1 MTEPLREQARQVP
14 IAPGNVGILQTLE
27 RMRLLVEQDRTS
39 PFVVWA
45 YRQATGEV
53 PGLPIVA
60 QVYEWVLKHL
70 TYVHD
75 GEASDSVL
83 AMEEELR
90 SPAYLINRIH
100 QTGRAEG
107 DCDDFVI
114 LLTSLLKH
122 GSVRVRWIVTSA
134 RKDREFD
141 HVFLQAFDGLTWVT
155 LDGIHGAPM
164 GWMVPT
170 ENMTNL
176 QVVDV

>member
-27 RMRLLVEQDRTS
+27 RMRLLVEQDAQS
-39 PFVVWA
+39 PFVQWA
-45 YRQATGEV
+45 FRSATGA
-53 PGLPIVA
+53 PGIPVMA
-60 QVYEWVLKHL
+60 QVYEWVLQHMVY
-70 TYVHD
+70 THD

-90 SPAYLINRIH
+90 APSYLINRIH
-100 QTGRAEG
+100 QFGKAEG

-114 LLTSLLKH
+114 LTTSLLKR
-122 GSVRVRWIVTSA
+122 GGVRVRWVVTSA
-134 RKDREFD
+134 REDREFD
-141 HVFLQAFDGLTWVT
+141 HVFLQAFDGFSWVT

-164 GWMVPT
+164 GWMVPAD
-170 ENMTNL
+170 NMTNL